1 MIKALRLALLAF
13 SAAAGW
19 SPFGAGVTLPVQ
31 QQQFQ
36 ALAATDGVFVAAVF
50 ARQHNSEFV
59 AVGDASMRQK
69 DTRPWLPVGRIVAPS
84 AASVTAAIETQRP
97 LLVTAAKAGHKKLRV
112 LRDFSLAWGSADEL
126 EAEEPRLGSFRC
138 PACGAQ
144 NDASADDCTNCGTPR
159 GDAPRGSLSLA
170 LRTSKLEVEQCGFEP
185 APG

>member
-1 MIKALRLALLAF
+1 MSQQFRCQGVTPFSENGKNIELAVLIVCLAL
-13 SAAAGW
+13 
-19 SPFGAGVTLPVQ
+19 
-31 QQQFQ
+31 
-36 ALAATDGVFVAAVF
+36 FV
-50 ARQHNSEFV
+50 
-59 AVGDASMRQK
+59 
-69 DTRPWLPVGRIVAPS
+69 WLPVGRIVAPS